1 MSKIVQSQ
9 LEANVP
15 NAWTP
20 TFQSTIVKARNAEIW
35 DQDGNRFLDYV
46 GGYAVLNTGH
56 VHPKVVSKAKL
67 QMDDF
72 THSCFAY
79 APHQNAIDVCTEIN
93 KRYPIEGE
101 TKTFLVNSGAE
112 AVENAIKI
120 ARYYTGKQHIVAF
133 KGGFHGRTYMA
144 MGLTGKEKPYKTGFG
159 PFPDFISHTDFPYE
173 YRDTSDDQALER
185 FKNHITSI
193 GVENIAGILIEI
205 QLGEGGYIP
214 ASSYFLKELKKIA
227 TENNILLIF
236 DEVQTGFGRTGE
248 MFGANT
254 VGVTP
259 DMATLAKGIAGGFP
273 LAGVIGKSN
282 IMDSI
287 HDAGIGS
294 TFGASPVSCAA
305 ALGVLEVFDEENIL
319 ENVKR
324 HSEIMKET
332 LNTLRS
338 HKEFIGDVRG
348 YGTMIGVEIVE
359 DKDTKNPSKDMA
371 MKIIENSKNE
381 GLLLVNCGLEG
392 NVIRFMGPL
401 TTPDTQVHE
410 AMEMFSKSVNA
421 I

>member
-56 VHPKVVSKAKL
+56 VHPKVVSKAKM

-173 YRDTSDDQALER
+173 YRNTSDDQALET

-214 ASSYFLKELKKIA
+214 ASSYFLEELKKIA

-359 DKDTKNPSKDMA
+359 DTNTKNPSKDIA
-371 MKIIENSKNE
+371 MKIIDNSKNE

-410 AMEMFSKSVNA
+410 AMEMFSESVNA

>member
-1 MSKIVQSQ
+1 MLKIHQNQ

-15 NAWTP
+15 KAWTP
-20 TFQSTIVKARNAEIW
+20 TLQSTITKADNAEVW
-35 DQDGNRFLDYV
+35 DEDGNRFLDYV

-56 VHPKVVSKAKL
+56 VHPKVISRVRSQL
-67 QMDDF
+67 DDF
-72 THSCFAY
+72 THSCFAF
-79 APHQNAIDVCTEIN
+79 APHQNAIDVCTELN
-93 KRYPIEGE
+93 KRYPIDTE

-120 ARYYTGKQHIVAF
+120 ARYFSGKQHIVAF

-144 MGLTGKEKPYKTGFG
+144 MGLTGKENPYKVGFG
-159 PFPDFISHTDFPYE
+159 PFPDFISHTDFPYK
-173 YRDTSDDQALER
+173 YRGITDEQALES
-185 FKNHITSI
+185 FKKHISNI
-193 GVENIAGILIEI
+193 GTNKIAAILIEVE
-205 QLGEGGYIP
+205 LGEGGYIP
-214 ASSYFLKELKKIA
+214 ASSFFLSEVKKIA
-227 TENNILLIF
+227 SKNNILLIF

-248 MFGANT
+248 MFGADK

-259 DMATLAKGIAGGFP
+259 DIATLAKGIAGGFP
-273 LAGVIGKSN
+273 LAAVVGRKE

-305 ALGVLEVFDEENIL
+305 AIGVLEVFDEDNIL
-319 ENVKR
+319 ENVKF
-324 HSEIMKET
+324 HSDIMRKNL
-332 LNTLRS
+332 LNLQS
-338 HKEFIGDVRG
+338 NKDFIGDIRG
-348 YGTMIGVEIVE
+348 YGTMIGVEIVNNRQTN
-359 DKDTKNPSKDMA
+359 DPSKEIA
-371 MKIIENSKNE
+371 MQIIENSKEN

-401 TTPDTQVHE
+401 TTPNHQVQE

>member
-56 VHPKVVSKAKL
+56 VHPKVVAKAKL

-173 YRDTSDDQALER
+173 YRNTSDDQALET

-359 DKDTKNPSKDMA
+359 DTNTKNPSKDIA
-371 MKIIENSKNE
+371 MKIIDNSKNE

-410 AMEMFSKSVNA
+410 AMEMFSESVNA

>member
-1 MSKIVQSQ
+1 MDKKLLNLQSQ
-9 LEANVP
+9 HWESN
-15 NAWTP
+15 
-20 TFQSTIVKARNAEIW
+20 FS
-35 DQDGNRFLDYV
+35 
-46 GGYAVLNTGH
+46 
-56 VHPKVVSKAKL
+56 SKPEMFGFEPSYSAK
-67 QMDDF
+67 
-72 THSCFAY
+72 
-79 APHQNAIDVCTEIN
+79 
-93 KRYPIEGE
+93 K
-101 TKTFLVNSGAE
+101 
-112 AVENAIKI
+112 
-120 ARYYTGKQHIVAF
+120 
-133 KGGFHGRTYMA
+133 
-144 MGLTGKEKPYKTGFG
+144 
-159 PFPDFISHTDFPYE
+159 
-173 YRDTSDDQALER
+173 ALET

-359 DKDTKNPSKDMA
+359 DTDTKNPSKDIA
-371 MKIIENSKNE
+371 MKIIDNSKNE

-410 AMEMFSKSVNA
+410 AMEMFSESVNA

>member
-173 YRDTSDDQALER
+173 YRNTSDDQALET

>member
-1 MSKIVQSQ
+1 MSEDSKFFIKDSDVPKQWYNLVADLKEPMSPPLNPGTKQPLGPDDLAPLFPMDLIMQEVSQ
-9 LEANVP
+9 ERYIDIPGPVLEAYSR
-15 NAWTP
+15 WRCTP
-20 TFQSTIVKARNAEIW
+20 LVRAR
-35 DQDGNRFLDYV
+35 
-46 GGYAVLNTGH
+46 
-56 VHPKVVSKAKL
+56 
-67 QMDDF
+67 
-72 THSCFAY
+72 
-79 APHQNAIDVCTEIN
+79 
-93 KRYPIEGE
+93 
-101 TKTFLVNSGAE
+101 
-112 AVENAIKI
+112 
-120 ARYYTGKQHIVAF
+120 
-133 KGGFHGRTYMA
+133 
-144 MGLTGKEKPYKTGFG
+144 
-159 PFPDFISHTDFPYE
+159 
-173 YRDTSDDQALER
+173 ALEKALDTPAR
-185 FKNHITSI
+185 IYYKYEGASPSGSHKPNTALAQAFYNKEA
-193 GVENIAGILIEI
+193 GV
-205 QLGEGGYIP
+205 
-214 ASSYFLKELKKIA
+214 KKIA

-359 DKDTKNPSKDMA
+359 DTNTKNPSKDIA
-371 MKIIENSKNE
+371 MKIIDNSKNE

-410 AMEMFSKSVNA
+410 AMEMFSESVNA